1 MASNVISVVR
11 GQLSGV
17 FNATK
22 DPLLVT
28 RRLMAL
34 ADEIQDAK
42 PETASKLRAGIDLI
56 PTGRMADSSGHS
68 AGWYRAPGWRAAAR
82 EI

>member
-1 MASNVISVVR
+1 MEIVDGEQCHLCRARPVER
-11 GQLSGV
+11 YFQRDQDL
-17 FNATK
+17 
-22 DPLLVT
+22 LLVT

-56 PTGRMADSSGHS
+56 LRDTGEISKSVETAATLTANSS
-68 AGWYRAPGWRAAAR
+68 P
-82 EI
+82 

>member
-11 GQLSGV
+11 GQLSGI

-56 PTGRMADSSGHS
+56 LRDTGEITKSVETAATLTANSS
-68 AGWYRAPGWRAAAR
+68 P
-82 EI
+82 

>member
-22 DPLLVT
+22 DLLLVT

-34 ADEIQDAK
+34 ADETQDAK

-56 PTGRMADSSGHS
+56 LRDTGEISKSVETAATLTANSS
-68 AGWYRAPGWRAAAR
+68 P
-82 EI
+82 